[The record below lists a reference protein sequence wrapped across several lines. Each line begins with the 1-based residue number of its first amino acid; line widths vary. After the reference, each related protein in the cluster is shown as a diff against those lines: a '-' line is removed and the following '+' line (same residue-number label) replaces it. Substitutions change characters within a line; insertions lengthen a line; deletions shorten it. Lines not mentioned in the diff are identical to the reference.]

1 MTLEFAAYAV
11 GPGAGLQTLRT
22 TRAARTGLGA
32 KVAAQRRGRSGEV
45 ASLVERR
52 VRGRA
57 PGMRSGRWAAESA
70 VDNASRVV
78 LRLRALGVL
87 GPREHLEVDVG
98 PPSAERP
105 DALVCAL
112 RGRGRGRGAEPND
125 RVSGWGA
132 LADAP
137 FGRGGG
143 GRRHRVNIVRAPR
156 AAVAS
161 RRCPGGPDLPGGVEI
176 SQHAR
181 FSCVVSRSG
190 CSSKAL
196 GPVFRPPRAAIALAS
211 ARRGASR
218 PFRDP
223 RSRWRRWA
231 AEAGGYRS
239 SPASSRPGPRP
250 RSGPDRVGCWRG
262 VPAARG
268 GHCGRVAASRR
279 TRAPRVPAG
288 HTDPAIKL
296 LGMNPPTFHVTGK
309 GYHTGSVLLRR
320 DGTVPPLRLA

>member
-1 MTLEFAAYAV
+1 MGSRSRSTRDSRASYPVAV
-11 GPGAGLQTLRT
+11 ALP
-22 TRAARTGLGA
+22 
-32 KVAAQRRGRSGEV
+32 RRS
-45 ASLVERR
+45 
-52 VRGRA
+52 VRC
-57 PGMRSGRWAAESA
+57 SGRLGRP
-70 VDNASRVV
+70 SRSR
-78 LRLRALGVL
+78 RL
-87 GPREHLEVDVG
+87 
-98 PPSAERP
+98 
-105 DALVCAL
+105 
-112 RGRGRGRGAEPND
+112 
-125 RVSGWGA
+125 
-132 LADAP
+132 
-137 FGRGGG
+137 
-143 GRRHRVNIVRAPR
+143 
-156 AAVAS
+156 AAVRPAS
-161 RRCPGGPDLPGGVEI
+161 P
-176 SQHAR
+176 
-181 FSCVVSRSG
+181 
-190 CSSKAL
+190 
-196 GPVFRPPRAAIALAS
+196 
-211 ARRGASR
+211 R

-296 LGMNPPTFHVTGK
+296 LGMNPPTFPVTGK